1 MHHGRRISRRTVV
14 GGLAGGIASLA
25 LAGGHPA
32 LGQRSRTKEATWES
46 DDGALTAT
54 YDTEIW
60 HDIGTGTAPSNGL
73 TLATDPT
80 YGYPRYWLSLGSG
93 DAIWSSVEDAGANA
107 QAEWFSQGMNGSI
120 VAEEFTTDTA
130 YGWVHYAD
138 FQGNPR
144 TVSVI
149 QYELDGEGG
158 MTTVM
163 MSIDAEAYETLDIGE
178 VFDAV
183 SLNDDSVFVIASQRT
198 MIRVIE
204 DAFTA

>member
-1 MHHGRRISRRTVV
+1 
-14 GGLAGGIASLA
+14 
-25 LAGGHPA
+25 
-32 LGQRSRTKEATWES
+32 
-46 DDGALTAT
+46 LTAT
-54 YDTEIW
+54 YDTAIW
-60 HDIGTGTAPSNGL
+60 HDIGSGTAPSNGL

-80 YGYPRYWLSLGSG
+80 YGRPRYWLSLGSG
-93 DAIWSSVEDAGANA
+93 DVIWSSVEDASANA
-107 QAEWFSQGMNGSI
+107 QAEWFSQGMNGSV

-138 FQGNPR
+138 FQGDPR

-163 MSIDAEAYETLDIGE
+163 MSIDAEAFETLDIGE

-183 SLNDDSVFVIASQRT
+183 SLNDDSVFVIAPQRT
-198 MIRVIE
+198 MIRAIE
-204 DAFTA
+204 DAFAD